1 MKNLLKTT
9 LFTVM
14 ILGGIFPI
22 VVFAEDDAIRQEE
35 SFEFARVLGSYV
47 LPDPVGTIQGRDIS
61 RQELNGFLSITQG
74 VEVDE
79 VSDAFIVMQILRQ
92 RGGQEALSLNAKS
105 RGLDQSEDYKMRMQ
119 FVEQQLLIELLMRDM
134 IAKNELDLVSVKA
147 EYQQSFQK
155 QGQYEYR
162 VSQVLVETEEAAQ
175 AIIDAI
181 NRQETTLAQAARV
194 ASELPE
200 DDEYTGSLGDWFE
213 RSMVDADFGDAMALL
228 KKGEMSSEPVKTEYG
243 YHVIVLD
250 DVRAIEQPAF
260 ETLDAET
267 IYRLASPAFEQ
278 YKETVQERVK
288 VELPKTK

>member
-1 MKNLLKTT
+1 M
-9 LFTVM
+9 
-14 ILGGIFPI
+14 
-22 VVFAEDDAIRQEE
+22 
-35 SFEFARVLGSYV
+35 
-47 LPDPVGTIQGRDIS
+47 
-61 RQELNGFLSITQG
+61 
-74 VEVDE
+74 
-79 VSDAFIVMQILRQ
+79 SDAFIVMQILRQ

-194 ASELPE
+194 ANELPE

-228 KKGEMSSEPVKTEYG
+228 KKGELSSEPVKTEYG